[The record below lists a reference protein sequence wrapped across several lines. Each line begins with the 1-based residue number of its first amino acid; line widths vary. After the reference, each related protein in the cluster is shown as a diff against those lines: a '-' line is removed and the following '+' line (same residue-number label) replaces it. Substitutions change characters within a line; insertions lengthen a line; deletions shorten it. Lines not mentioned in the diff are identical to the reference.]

1 MPQGPPQRDKDARF
15 AILAGLT
22 ALGFGLLVLGVFR
35 LQVLGYEEY
44 ARMAEANRVRLDVIR
59 APRGVIRDRYGRI
72 LADNQPSFDIV
83 FRPAPIESTLRVRGP
98 VPTEWLLRV
107 ASATM
112 TDTADVKRKVREA
125 NRTGQTA
132 ILRRAAPFAVM
143 VAVEESRSDLP
154 GLDVQVS
161 PIRRYPEGVMAA
173 QLLGYA
179 GQITDVELAKR
190 TEAGYRMGDL
200 IGKSGVERQ
209 YESYL
214 RGEDGAE
221 FVVVNA
227 MGRRVST
234 LQEGPPKLPVAGLDV
249 VLTIDL
255 DLQRALEDAMVNI
268 KRGAAVA
275 MDPRDGSVLAMVSKP
290 PFDPNEFSRGL
301 SFARWS
307 ELNAGGAYPLLN
319 RAIQSAYPPASTFKI
334 VTMLAGLENGLAQ
347 PYSHEVTGCSGGYF
361 FGGRRFGCWKK
372 EGHGNLDM
380 TGALEHSCDV
390 FFYQLSLRM
399 GLDPL
404 QHTARALGLGER
416 TGIDLPNETRGLVP
430 TNAYYDKRFNVGK
443 WPRGV
448 LLNLGIGQGELLVSP
463 LQLATM
469 TSVVA
474 GRGKPVRPH
483 VVREIPG
490 RPDFRVEAPIE
501 EGVETAPAN
510 WDAVHEAMRRV
521 VASGTATSVKVPGIV
536 VVGKTGTGQ
545 NPHGDDHALFVAFAP
560 LEQPTIAI
568 AVVAENAG
576 HGGSV
581 AAPVASKVLQ
591 RMFAP
596 DTTARSAP
604 VESSAVPRLP
614 ATQALPGTPT
624 PPGARPATA
633 VRSRD

>member
-143 VAVEESRSDLP
+143 VAVEESRSELP

-190 TEAGYRMGDL
+190 TEEGYRMGDL

-234 LQEGPPKLPVAGLDV
+234 LQEGPPKLPTPGLDV

-307 ELNAGGAYPLLN
+307 QLNAGGAYPLLN

-380 TGALEHSCDV
+380 TAALEHSCDV

-430 TNAYYDKRFNVGK
+430 TDAYYDKRFNVGK

-490 RPDFRVEAPIE
+490 RPDFKVEAPIE
-501 EGVETAPAN
+501 EGVATADAN

-521 VASGTATSVKVPGIV
+521 VASGTATSVKVPGVV

-581 AAPVASKVLQ
+581 AAPVASKLLQ
-591 RMFAP
+591 RKFAP
-596 DTTARSAP
+596 DSTARSAP
-604 VESSAVPRLP
+604 VEPSAAPRLP
-614 ATQALPGTPT
+614 ATQALPVAPATRGT
-624 PPGARPATA
+624 RPAA
-633 VRSRD
+633 PVRTRD